1 MRTPVTL
8 IRISQ
13 IHRPI
18 DQRDEDGPAEALLI
32 VTKAGSGETGQE
44 SYRSHSTLPCTARQT
59 STLQRSPR
67 KFSPLVDSR
76 EARSAHLFLVH
87 WITRFRYHDHCLLT
101 LHIAE
106 LANQPRE
113 KDLFGCSPL
122 RKVFAQL

>member
-18 DQRDEDGPAEALLI
+18 DQRDKDGPAEALLI
-32 VTKAGSGETGQE
+32 VTKAVSGETGQE

-59 STLQRSPR
+59 STLQRTPR
-67 KFSPLVDSR
+67 KFSPLVERRVQQTFFGFTGSHD
-76 EARSAHLFLVH
+76 FG
-87 WITRFRYHDHCLLT
+87 TGDHCLLP
-101 LHIAE
+101 LYIAG

-122 RKVFAQL
+122 RKVFAQP